1 MSNFNTEVIKALS
14 QGFSIDE
21 IIRLE
26 IETVVNQLLLT
37 ELTEF
42 LDYEKYDVIGYNSDN
57 LRNGQYSRT
66 LDTKYG
72 KINIE
77 IPRDRNGE
85 FKQQI
90 VPDYDRKTDSL

>member
-1 MSNFNTEVIKALS
+1 MYNFNTAIIKALS

-57 LRNGQYSRT
+57 LRNG
-66 LDTKYG
+66 
-72 KINIE
+72 
-77 IPRDRNGE
+77 
-85 FKQQI
+85 
-90 VPDYDRKTDSL
+90 

>member
-1 MSNFNTEVIKALS
+1 MSNLNTEVIKALS

-42 LDYEKYDVIGYNSDN
+42 MDYEKYDVIGYNSDN
-57 LRNGQYSRT
+57 LRNG
-66 LDTKYG
+66 
-72 KINIE
+72 
-77 IPRDRNGE
+77 
-85 FKQQI
+85 
-90 VPDYDRKTDSL
+90 

>member
-1 MSNFNTEVIKALS
+1 MSNLNTAIIKAWS

-57 LRNGQYSRT
+57 LRNG
-66 LDTKYG
+66 
-72 KINIE
+72 
-77 IPRDRNGE
+77 
-85 FKQQI
+85 
-90 VPDYDRKTDSL
+90 

>member
-14 QGFSIDE
+14 QGISIYE
-21 IIRLE
+21 IVRLE

-42 LDYEKYDVIGYNSDN
+42 LDYEKYDVIGYNSGN
-57 LRNGQYSRT
+57 LRNGYYSRT